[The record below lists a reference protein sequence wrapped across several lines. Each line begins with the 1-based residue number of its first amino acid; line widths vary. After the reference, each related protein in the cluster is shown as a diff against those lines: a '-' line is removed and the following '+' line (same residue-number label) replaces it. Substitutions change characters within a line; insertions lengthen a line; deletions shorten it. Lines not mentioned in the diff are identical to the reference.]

1 MNEQRATNLDDVWIN
16 FDPYTPLTANSDF
29 YVERPGKPLL
39 DLRRALLRSRR
50 LSRPPKYYLSGH
62 RGAGKSTEMNRLAMD
77 EDIRDQFIVIHY
89 SIRDFSDVNDLDQVD
104 VLFTIGAQLF
114 LQYTDKEKGYGKKLP
129 KELLDELEGMRGQIT
144 SRLRMTNKELSAQ
157 GEAGLRAYFLNV
169 LLKSKQEEVSRR
181 EIRQE
186 LQPSITDWLR
196 QVNLIAA
203 AITTQEGKPPLVM
216 IDDLDKP
223 PFKTAKTIFHEYAT
237 LLEQP
242 AFPIVYT
249 VPIAVFFTRE
259 FVTISQGRQFLP
271 SIKLFERKNPNRRW
285 EAGFHTMRQ
294 FALKRMDVNLIEM
307 EALDEAAKLSGG
319 VMRDMARLIQLAVD
333 HALNNGRSKIVAED
347 VARSASELRS
357 DFRRMLS
364 GEDIE
369 VLRHVRSSQELTN
382 PEQLAPLLYISAAIE
397 YVNDESWVDVH
408 PIVLPLLEQS
418 DE

>member
-1 MNEQRATNLDDVWIN
+1 MNENRATNLDDVWVN
-16 FDPYTPLTANSDF
+16 FDPYTPLAADSNF

-39 DLRRALLRSRR
+39 DLRRALLRSTR

-77 EDIRDQFIVIHY
+77 EDIRKQFVVIHY
-89 SIRDFSDVNDLDQVD
+89 SIRDVADVNDLDQLD

-114 LQYTDKEKGYGKKLP
+114 LQYTDKQEGYGKKLP

-144 SRLRMTNKELSAQ
+144 SRLRMTNKEISAS

-186 LQPSITDWLR
+186 LEPSITDWLR

-203 AITTQEGKPPLVM
+203 TITKQEGKQPLVM

-223 PFKTAKTIFHEYAT
+223 PFKTAQTIFHEYAT

-242 AFPIVYT
+242 TFPIVYT

-271 SIKLFERKNPNRRW
+271 SIKLFERVNDKAW
-285 EAGFHTMRQ
+285 EPGFHTMRQ
-294 FALKRMDVNLIEM
+294 FALKRMDAKLITM
-307 EALDEAAKLSGG
+307 DALDEAAKLSGG

-333 HALNNGRSKIVAED
+333 HALNDGRNQIVIQDIQRGAAEM
-347 VARSASELRS
+347 RS

-369 VLRHVRSSQELTN
+369 TLRTVHSSQEFAN
-382 PEQLAPLLYISAAIE
+382 PEHLAPLLYISAAIE

-408 PIVLPLLEQS
+408 PVVLPLLE
-418 DE
+418 

>member
-1 MNEQRATNLDDVWIN
+1 MNENRATNLDDVWVN
-16 FDPYTPLTANSDF
+16 FDPYTPLTADSNF

-39 DLRRALLRSRR
+39 DLRRALLRSTR
-50 LSRPPKYYLSGH
+50 LSRPPKYYVSGH

-77 EDIRDQFIVIHY
+77 QDIRDQFVVIHY
-89 SIRDFSDVNDLDQVD
+89 SIRDVADVNDLDQID

-114 LQYTDKEKGYGKKLP
+114 LQYTDKEEGYGKKLP
-129 KELLDELEGMRGQIT
+129 KELLNELEGMRGQIS
-144 SRLRMTNKELSAQ
+144 SRLRMTNKEISAS

-169 LLKSKQEEVSRR
+169 LLRSKQEEVSRR

-186 LQPSITDWLR
+186 LEPSITDWLR

-203 AITTQEGKPPLVM
+203 AITSQEGKQPLVM

-223 PFKTAKTIFHEYAT
+223 PFKTAQTIFHEYAT

-242 AFPIVYT
+242 TFPIVYT

-271 SIKLFERKNPNRRW
+271 SIKLFERIHEKPW
-285 EAGFHTMRQ
+285 EPGFHTMRQ
-294 FALKRMDVNLIEM
+294 FALKRMDANLITM
-307 EALDEAAKLSGG
+307 KALDEAAKLSGG

-333 HALNNGRSKIVAED
+333 HALNDGRNQIIIQDIQRGAAEM
-347 VARSASELRS
+347 RS

-364 GEDIE
+364 GEDIAT
-369 VLRHVRSSQELTN
+369 LRTVHSSQEFAN

-408 PIVLPLLEQS
+408 PVVLPLLE
-418 DE
+418 

>member
-1 MNEQRATNLDDVWIN
+1 MNENRATNLDDVWVN
-16 FDPYTPLTANSDF
+16 FDPYTPLSADSAF

-39 DLRRALLRSRR
+39 DLRRALLRSIR

-77 EDIRDQFIVIHY
+77 EEICDHFVVIHY
-89 SIRDFSDVNDLDQVD
+89 SIRDVADVNDLDQID

-114 LQYTDKEKGYGKKLP
+114 LQYTDKENGYGKKLP
-129 KELLDELEGMRGQIT
+129 KELLDELDGMRGQIT
-144 SRLRMTNKELSAQ
+144 SRLRMTNKEISAT

-186 LQPSITDWLR
+186 LEPSITDWLR
-196 QVNLIAA
+196 QINLIAA
-203 AITTQEGKPPLVM
+203 AITKQEGKQPLVM

-223 PFKTAKTIFHEYAT
+223 PFKTAQTIFHEYAT

-249 VPIAVFFTRE
+249 VPIAIFFTRE

-271 SIKLFERKNPNRRW
+271 SIKLFERNNIHKRW
-285 EAGFHTMRQ
+285 ESGFHTMRQ
-294 FALKRMDVNLIEM
+294 FALKRMDANLITM

-333 HALNNGRSKIVAED
+333 HALNDERDQINIQDIQRGAAEM
-347 VARSASELRS
+347 RS

-369 VLRHVRSSQELTN
+369 TLRTVRSSQEFAN

-408 PIVLPLLEQS
+408 PVVLPLLE
-418 DE
+418 